1 MSKCSLGRY
10 VLLLIVAVGMLLVYC
25 YFNSPVRVDKV
36 VFCERMKLSHPHQTH
51 FIVYNYKNDTKAIDS
66 IALEE
71 FCAVGDYEKLSSQ
84 QLSFFF
90 YEKTINTTKESLM
103 CRSGSILHSPEKDR
117 IAVYVYDRGE
127 EYLKCYYRKKNGL
140 DMKSQL
146 DLVDCKIIGSE
157 GTMNLINLGKY
168 NG

>member
-103 CRSGSILHSPEKDR
+103 CRSGSILHNPEKDR
-117 IAVYVYDRGE
+117 IAVYVYDRGKG
-127 EYLKCYYRKKNGL
+127 YLESYFRKDNKPSV
-140 DMKSQL
+140 KSERL
-146 DLVDCKIIGSE
+146 SIDCAE
-157 GTMNLINLGKY
+157 N
-168 NG
+168 